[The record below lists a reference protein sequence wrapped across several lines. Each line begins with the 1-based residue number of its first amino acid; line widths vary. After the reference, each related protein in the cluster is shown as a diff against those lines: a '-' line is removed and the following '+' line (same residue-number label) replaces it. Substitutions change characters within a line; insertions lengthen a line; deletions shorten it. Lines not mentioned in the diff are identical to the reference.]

1 MKLTKREI
9 ILLVIVLVLGSTFL
23 YAKYVYSPL
32 DKDIK
37 KLKDE
42 YEQLVE
48 EEAKVK
54 LLDEKIKILKD
65 ELLEIENSS
74 KEAYEGML
82 DIWDQAANL
91 VYMEKVTK
99 NLCDKVVINS
109 YTPVDVGNLRSAD
122 VNLDIVTNYDN
133 LQKILKNLE
142 EGQHYCTIENISMDV
157 KSRDS
162 EDWPPLELNVNLTVR
177 FYVKGQDTDYPD
189 NYNFMKGKF
198 NKKNIFQEK

>member
-23 YAKYVYSPL
+23 FVKYVYSPL

-74 KEAYEGML
+74 NEAYEGML

-157 KSRDS
+157 RSRDS

-189 NYNFMKGKF
+189 NYDFMKGKF

>member
-74 KEAYEGML
+74 NEAYEGML

-157 KSRDS
+157 RSRDS

>member
-74 KEAYEGML
+74 NEAYEGML

>member
-23 YAKYVYSPL
+23 FVKYVYSPL

-122 VNLDIVTNYDN
+122 VNLNIVTNYDN

>member
-74 KEAYEGML
+74 NEAYEGML

-122 VNLDIVTNYDN
+122 VNLNIVTNYDN

-157 KSRDS
+157 RSRDS

>member
-74 KEAYEGML
+74 NEAYEGML

-122 VNLDIVTNYDN
+122 INLDIVTNYDN

>member
-74 KEAYEGML
+74 NEAYEGML

-122 VNLDIVTNYDN
+122 INLDIVTNYDN

-157 KSRDS
+157 RSRDS

>member
-74 KEAYEGML
+74 NEAYEGML

-122 VNLDIVTNYDN
+122 INLNIVTNYDN

-157 KSRDS
+157 RSRDS

>member
-74 KEAYEGML
+74 NEAYEGML

-122 VNLDIVTNYDN
+122 VNLNIVTNYDN

>member
-74 KEAYEGML
+74 NEAYEGML

-122 VNLDIVTNYDN
+122 INLNIVTNYDN

-157 KSRDS
+157 RSRDS

-189 NYNFMKGKF
+189 NYDFMKGKF